1 MTREA
6 KRGAGQDEEEEEDGL
21 SERVQINRSIQSWCP
36 LTRLVTAGD
45 VLLNCLRQSLKGCR
59 ECVSRVYNSVVHTI
73 HDVVRLTFCP
83 PPGGNQNFGNKL
95 RVRAVLMRYIIFY
108 AGLEPNPGL
117 IPPRKGK

>member
-83 PPGGNQNFGNKL
+83 PGRESKL
-95 RVRAVLMRYIIFY
+95 WKQIKSQSCVDEIHNILRWIRT
-108 AGLEPNPGL
+108 
-117 IPPRKGK
+117 